1 VAKIIFSFQF
11 LGSPVWWLYIQAL
24 CWYCR
29 YIGPVCTYRDDIM
42 ILSID
47 IKTHTKILN
56 CITKTVLTY
65 LCNLA
70 DTDYE
75 LPEDDTIVS
84 KHVAAV

>member
-1 VAKIIFSFQF
+1 LKGKNNFSHLIITREILILLLILNIYSKKKI
-11 LGSPVWWLYIQAL
+11 YE
-24 CWYCR
+24 
-29 YIGPVCTYRDDIM
+29 
-42 ILSID
+42 
-47 IKTHTKILN
+47 ILN
-56 CITKTVLTY
+56 CNTKTVLTY